1 VDESSHLFLKA
12 ILDSTVSPFGST
24 EITKTGVF
32 RMSSDLSRDCFM
44 LDVTNG
50 QRLVQFANKKVIKCT
65 WPKWVRSVTSKSFS
79 SNKENLD
86 PS

>member
-1 VDESSHLFLKA
+1 M
-12 ILDSTVSPFGST
+12 SPFGST
-24 EITKTGVF
+24 EIIRTGVF
-32 RMSSDLSRDCFM
+32 RVPSDFYRDCLM

-65 WPKWVRSVTSKSFS
+65 WPIWVWSVTSKSFS
-79 SNKENLD
+79 SRRENLD